1 MRSAAHKLWRSECSD
16 DVDGDSRKQALLTRT
31 ACVHCP
37 EGAVSGEKAVV
48 QAVYS
53 KTCACVVLF
62 VHEHREQYYSTTDGK
77 GCFPLHCQPSAFAD
91 RKHIKL

>member
-1 MRSAAHKLWRSECSD
+1 MRSAAHKLWCSECFD
-16 DVDGDSRKQALLTRT
+16 DVDGDSRKQAVLTCT
-31 ACVHCP
+31 AYVHCP
-37 EGAVSGEKAVV
+37 EGAVSGEKALM

-62 VHEHREQYYSTTDGK
+62 EHEHREQYCSLK
-77 GCFPLHCQPSAFAD
+77 GLLPFTLSAFAD